1 MAGQQTLNLYV
12 LVRLQC
18 PQPVKKR
25 GEVIFSSFLYAH
37 WAGDISG
44 KIGAH
49 LALMGRN
56 E

>member
-1 MAGQQTLNLYV
+1 
-12 LVRLQC
+12 
-18 PQPVKKR
+18 
-25 GEVIFSSFLYAH
+25 LYAH